1 MNSDWVK
8 LLLVYALIPTI
19 LGMIKY
25 FMKSHTDRLD
35 TLEKQMAMKL
45 TELEVRQILSDKLDP
60 LKDSIED
67 CKDRLDKI
75 LDMLLKKN

>member
-1 MNSDWVK
+1 MDSEWVK

-19 LGMIKY
+19 LGIIKY

-35 TLEKQMAMKL
+35 ALEKQMPLKL